1 MDINIRQLVPEDAA
15 QYKDLRVKALQ
26 TDADAFLMTMPEE
39 NDFDLDHVKKKIE
52 TDYAL
57 GAFDQEKL
65 VGSLLLIRQV
75 PLKFRHIGILGGMYV
90 DPAYRNKGIGRQLIE
105 AMLKYI
111 KTLPDVYSL
120 QLKVVTD
127 NIPALNLYE
136 SFGFK
141 TWAAEKNA
149 LKDGERFLDQ
159 FHMMYVVER

>member
-1 MDINIRQLVPEDAA
+1 MIITIRQLGPEDAV

-26 TDADAFLMTMPEE
+26 TDADAFLMTMQEE
-39 NDFDLDHVKKKIE
+39 EVFDLDHVKKKIE

-75 PLKFRHIGILGGMYV
+75 PIKFRHIGILGGMYV
-90 DPAYRNKGIGRQLIE
+90 NPAYRNKGIGRSLIK

-127 NIPALNLYE
+127 NVPALNLYE

-159 FHMMYVVER
+159 FHMMYVMER

>member
-1 MDINIRQLVPEDAA
+1 MIITIRQLGPEDAV

-26 TDADAFLMTMPEE
+26 TDADAFLMTMQEE
-39 NDFDLDHVKKKIE
+39 DVFDLDHVKKKIE

-65 VGSLLLIRQV
+65 IGSLLLIRQV

-90 DPAYRNKGIGRQLIE
+90 DPAYRKKGIGRSLIKV
-105 AMLKYI
+105 MLKYI

-127 NIPALNLYE
+127 NVPALNLYE

-141 TWAAEKNA
+141 TWASEKNA

-159 FHMMYVVER
+159 FHMMYVMER